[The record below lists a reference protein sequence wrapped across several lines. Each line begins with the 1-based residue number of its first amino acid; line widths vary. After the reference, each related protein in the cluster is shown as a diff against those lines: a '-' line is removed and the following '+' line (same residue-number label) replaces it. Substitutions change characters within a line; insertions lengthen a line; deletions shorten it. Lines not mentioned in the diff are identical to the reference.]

1 MDPIIARR
9 TWRTVE
15 PIHGM
20 IYFSPEAA
28 AGYEA
33 LGLTD
38 RMGYFASRAAPMGTV
53 PAEVVIATFF
63 NFRPELVRASIPEA
77 WNRATRDQILDAR
90 VQGADAA
97 LRRSLPDAIT
107 SPEMVEAAGARAPRG
122 GGRVRTRR
130 RPPAL
135 RRTRLTPLARR
146 TPSRA
151 LARAD
156 PAAGVP
162 RRRTHRGTRRRRAS
176 PASKPRSP
184 TSQPARCRARCWS
197 STRAWPED
205 EWQAGVDGLRSRG
218 LLEPTDE
225 LTLTERGRDQRQWIE
240 DTTDAA
246 AVVAYE
252 QLGDDGCARLRAL
265 TRPWSRAI
273 VDRACSDPDRLTGR
287 STSVTNREIVTVWT
301 LEWHN

>member
-1 MDPIIARR
+1 MDPITARR

-28 AGYEA
+28 GGYEA

-38 RMGYFASRAAPMGTV
+38 RMGYFASRAAPMGAV

-107 SPEMVEAAGARAPRG
+107 SPEMVEASA
-122 GGRVRTRR
+122 
-130 RPPAL
+130 
-135 RRTRLTPLARR
+135 LARR
-146 TPSRA
+146 AAEVACEHLDGRPLFAGHASLPWPDAPHLVLWHAQTLLREFRGDGHIAA
-151 LARAD
+151 LV
-156 PAAGVP
+156 AAGLTGLEAAITHVATGEVP
-162 RRRTHRGTRRRRAS
+162 SAVLV
-176 PASKPRSP
+176 
-184 TSQPARCRARCWS
+184 
-197 STRAWPED
+197 STRAWPDD
-205 EWQAGVDGLRSRG
+205 EWQAGVEGLRSRG

-225 LTLTERGRDQRQWIE
+225 LTFTDLGHAQRQWIE
-240 DTTDAA
+240 DATDAA

-252 QLGDDGCARLRAL
+252 SLGDDACSRLRAL
-265 TRPWSRAI
+265 TRSWSKAI
-273 VDRACSDPDRLTGR
+273 VDQGFLRP
-287 STSVTNREIVTVWT
+287 
-301 LEWHN
+301 